1 MPCFN
6 GEAILTLCR
15 EIYIIQIIVGYIWR
29 VAMIREKGIWYQNMD
44 REKWIEKYPQCSMFE
59 QLKNSS
65 QNFPDYPA
73 IDFQNKC
80 LTFRQVLE
88 KSEQLAKALISI
100 GIRRGDIV
108 SIISPNAPQGVLMV
122 YALNRIGAVANM
134 IHPLL
139 SRSEIQHSVEET
151 ESVAVLIMDVIY
163 EKISRI
169 KWEMENPPQIII
181 AKVIDALPI
190 YMKPL
195 FQLKTKKKME
205 LNDQHNN
212 IYWNDLLK
220 LGVNRNASLPSDSGS
235 PEAVAVILYSGGTTG
250 IPKGVMLTNY
260 NLTCY
265 AIQAFEASGM
275 DTIGKRC
282 LGVLP
287 LFHGFGLALCVHT
300 MLCAGTCVYLVPT
313 YDFKKC
319 NALIFRKK
327 LNFLCGVPAFFE
339 SLSRYPDMESKDL
352 SFIECLISGG
362 DVLPVRLQKR
372 INKQLKAGG
381 SSASI
386 REAYGQTES
395 VTGCCINPE
404 FHNVM
409 GSVGIPCPD
418 IESKVVEPG
427 TIKGVAAGIDG
438 ELCLTGPNIMKGYY
452 KNPEATNKILRQHED
467 GRIWLHTGDIFYKNE
482 EGFLFFR
489 QRMARMVVCSG
500 YNVYLSQ
507 IERVVNNCSIVSE
520 SCAVSIEDRVVGSK
534 IGLFI
539 ILNTSIEQ
547 VEAQELIM
555 KFCRENMANYSLPHR
570 IFFVEEFPRTKMGKV
585 DYLKMENS
593 INERG

>member
-1 MPCFN
+1 
-6 GEAILTLCR
+6 
-15 EIYIIQIIVGYIWR
+15 
-29 VAMIREKGIWYQNMD
+29 MIREKGIWYQNMD

>member
-1 MPCFN
+1 
-6 GEAILTLCR
+6 
-15 EIYIIQIIVGYIWR
+15 
-29 VAMIREKGIWYQNMD
+29 MIREKGIWYQNMD
-44 REKWIEKYPQCSMFE
+44 MEKWTEKYPMCSMFE
-59 QLKNSS
+59 QLKNSA
-65 QNFPDYPA
+65 QKFLDYPA
-73 IDFQNKC
+73 IEFQNKY
-80 LTFRQVLE
+80 LTFKQVLE
-88 KSEQLAKALISI
+88 QSEEMAKALISI
-100 GIRRGDIV
+100 GIKRGDIV
-108 SIISPNAPQGVLMV
+108 SIISPNTPQGVLMV
-122 YALNRIGAVANM
+122 YALNRIGAIANM

-139 SRSEIQHSVEET
+139 SMNEIQHLIEET

-163 EKISRI
+163 EKISGI
-169 KWEMENPPQIII
+169 EWKMKNPPQIII
-181 AKVIDALPI
+181 AKIIDALPI

-195 FQLKTKKKME
+195 FHLKTKKKIR
-205 LNDQHNN
+205 LNDLHNN
-212 IYWNDLLK
+212 IYYNDLLK
-220 LGVNRNASLPSDSGS
+220 LGVNSNVSLPTDSGA

-300 MLCAGTCVYLVPT
+300 MLCAGTCVYLVPA

-339 SLSRYPDMESKDL
+339 SLSRYPDMDSKDL

-362 DVLPVRLQKR
+362 DVLPVRLQRR
-372 INKQLKAGG
+372 INKQLEKGG

-404 FHNVM
+404 FNNVM

-418 IESKVVEPG
+418 IESKVVELG
-427 TIKGVAAGIDG
+427 TVTEVPAGMDG
-438 ELCLTGPNIMKGYY
+438 ELCLTGPNIMRGYY
-452 KNPEATNKILRQHED
+452 KNPEATNKILRQHKD
-467 GRIWLHTGDIFYKNE
+467 GRVWLHTGDIFCKNE

-489 QRMARMVVCSG
+489 QRIARMVVCSG

-539 ILNTSIEQ
+539 ILNTSIDQ
-547 VEAQELIM
+547 YEARDLIM
-555 KFCRENMANYSLPHR
+555 KFCKENMADYSLPYR
-570 IFFVEEFPRTKMGKV
+570 IFFVEKFPRTKMGKV
-585 DYLKMENS
+585 DYLKMEKS
-593 INERG
+593 INGRV

>member
-1 MPCFN
+1 
-6 GEAILTLCR
+6 
-15 EIYIIQIIVGYIWR
+15 
-29 VAMIREKGIWYQNMD
+29 MIREKGIWYQNMD
-44 REKWIEKYPQCSMFE
+44 AEQWTKTYPQCSMFE
-59 QLKNSS
+59 QLKNSA
-65 QNFPDYPA
+65 QRFLDYPA
-73 IDFQNKC
+73 INFQNKS

-88 KSEQLAKALISI
+88 KSEELAKALII
-100 GIRRGDIV
+100 LGIKPGDIV
-108 SIISPNAPQGVLMV
+108 SIISPNTPQSVLMV
-122 YALNRIGAVANM
+122 YALNRIGAIANM

-139 SRSEIQHSVEET
+139 SMSEIQHLVEEA
-151 ESVAVLIMDVIY
+151 ESAAIFIMDVVY
-163 EKISRI
+163 EKIAGI
-169 KWEMENPPQIII
+169 EWKMEKAPCVII
-181 AKVIDALPI
+181 AQIIDALPVYI
-190 YMKPL
+190 KPL
-195 FQLKTKKKME
+195 FRLKKKKKIVF
-205 LNDQHNN
+205 NSQHHN

-220 LGVNRNASLPSDSGS
+220 LSSDKKVSLPTDSGD

-300 MLCAGTCVYLVPT
+300 MLCAGTCVYLVAT

-362 DVLPVRLQKR
+362 DVLSVRLQKR

-381 SSASI
+381 SSATI

-418 IESKVVEPG
+418 IESKVVELG
-427 TIKGVAAGIDG
+427 TIIEVPAGMDG
-438 ELCLTGPNIMKGYY
+438 ELCLTGPNIMSGYY
-452 KNPEATNKILRQHED
+452 KNPEETSKILRQHEE
-467 GRIWLHTGDIFYKNE
+467 GKIWLHTGDIFYKNE
-482 EGFLFFR
+482 DGFLFFR
-489 QRMARMVVCSG
+489 QRIARMVVCAG

-507 IERVVNNCSIVSE
+507 IERVVDTCSIVNK
-520 SCAVSIEDRVVGSK
+520 SCAVRIEDRVVGSK
-534 IGLFI
+534 IGLFV
-539 ILNTSIEQ
+539 ILNTSIDQ
-547 VEAQELIM
+547 CEAQELIM
-555 KFCRENMANYSLPHR
+555 KCCRENMADYSLPHR
-570 IFFVEEFPRTKMGKV
+570 ICFVEDFPHTKMGKI
-585 DYLKMENS
+585 DYLKLENMM
-593 INERG
+593 NERS

>member
-1 MPCFN
+1 
-6 GEAILTLCR
+6 
-15 EIYIIQIIVGYIWR
+15 
-29 VAMIREKGIWYQNMD
+29 MIREKGLWYQNID
-44 REKWIEKYPQCSMFE
+44 LDKWTEQYPKCSMFE
-59 QLKNSS
+59 QLKNSA
-65 QNFPDYPA
+65 QKFLDYPA
-73 IDFQNKC
+73 IEFQNKYW
-80 LTFRQVLE
+80 TFKQVLK
-88 KSEQLAKALISI
+88 KSEELAKALILI
-100 GIRRGDIV
+100 GIKKGDIV
-108 SIISPNAPQGVLMV
+108 SIISPNTPQGVLMV

-139 SRSEIQHSVEET
+139 SMSEIQHLVEET
-151 ESVAVLIMDVIY
+151 ESRAVLIMDVVY
-163 EKISRI
+163 EKISKI
-169 KWEMENPPQIII
+169 KWEVENPPQIII
-181 AKVIDALPI
+181 AKVLDALPI
-190 YMKPL
+190 YMKP
-195 FQLKTKKKME
+195 FFWMKTKKMMK
-205 LNDQHNN
+205 LNNQHNY

-220 LGVNRNASLPSDSGS
+220 LSINKEVSLPSDPGN
-235 PEAVAVILYSGGTTG
+235 PEALAVILYSGGTTG

-275 DTIGKRC
+275 DTVGKRC

-362 DVLPVRLQKR
+362 DVLPVRLQNR

-381 SSASI
+381 SSATI

-418 IESKVVEPG
+418 IESKVVELG
-427 TIKGVAAGIDG
+427 TVTEVPAGIDG
-438 ELCLTGPNIMKGYY
+438 ELCLTGPNVMRGYY

-467 GRIWLHTGDIFYKNE
+467 GKVWLHTGDIFCKNE
-482 EGFLFFR
+482 DGFLFFR
-489 QRMARMVVCSG
+489 QRIARMIVCSG
-500 YNVYLSQ
+500 YNVYLSH

-539 ILNTSIEQ
+539 ILNTSMDQ
-547 VEAQELIM
+547 CEAQDLIL
-555 KFCRENMANYSLPHR
+555 KFCKENMADYSLPHR
-570 IFFVEEFPRTKMGKV
+570 IIFVEEFPRTKIGKV
-585 DYLKMENS
+585 DCLKMQNS
-593 INERG
+593 IN

>member
-1 MPCFN
+1 
-6 GEAILTLCR
+6 
-15 EIYIIQIIVGYIWR
+15 
-29 VAMIREKGIWYQNMD
+29 MIREKGIWYQNMD

-88 KSEQLAKALISI
+88 KSEQLAKALILI